1 MAYNDYA
8 VNEEVG
14 IVRYARFGFAPIF
27 SAIGTVTKI
36 NGYGHIFVKD
46 TNGAEYRFDKYGNE
60 YKVEYGG
67 KSLTDPNALRALLQR
82 NEKAGAVTRAANEL
96 LEQIKDGFSG
106 DRRFHA
112 TEERLNALQDALNK
126 IKEMAK

>member
-8 VNEEVG
+8 VNKEVG
-14 IVRYARFGFAPIF
+14 IVRYARFGFSPIF

-36 NGYGHIFVKD
+36 NGYGHIFVKASH
-46 TNGAEYRFDKYGNE
+46 GKEYRFDKYGNE

>member
-1 MAYNDYA
+1 MAHNDYA

-14 IVRYARFGFAPIF
+14 IVRYARFGYAPIF

-46 TNGAEYRFDKYGNE
+46 TDGKEHRFDKYGDE
-60 YKVEYGG
+60 YKVEYCG

-82 NEKAGAVTRAANEL
+82 NDQAMAVTKAANEL
-96 LEQIKDGFSG
+96 LQQIKDGFSG

-112 TEERLNALQDALNK
+112 TDERLNDLQDALNK
-126 IKEMAK
+126 IKEIAK